1 MKQETATFKKYI
13 KNKKTGQLIS
23 IDDIDWSDNNNN
35 TSNSRAVS
43 NNPLL
48 EYKKNPLV
56 KDKVVKE
63 MRIKYGH
70 YSSINTDTIRED
82 SEAKT
87 ATRPK
92 KQIKP
97 YSFQP
102 IPDSRLL
109 DLANQYLTTDES
121 LERFQN
127 EQRIKSNE
135 DVLSSSSH
143 ISTHNRLRDDKP
155 RRINGDLD
163 YYNKIK

>member
-1 MKQETATFKKYI
+1 MKKYI

-23 IDDIDWSDNNNN
+23 IDDIDWSDNN
-35 TSNSRAVS
+35 TSNSRAVT

-63 MRIKYGH
+63 MRSKYGH

-87 ATRPK
+87 VTRPK
-92 KQIKP
+92 KQIQP

-102 IPDSRLL
+102 IPDSRLF

-127 EQRIKSNE
+127 EQRVKSNE

-143 ISTHNRLRDDKP
+143 ISTHNRFVEEKAKP
-155 RRINGDLD
+155 RRINGDQD
-163 YYNKIK
+163 YYKNLK